1 MVIILLRG
9 LFWTE
14 LSNER
19 HHSRFNIKISQG
31 VLNLSIAFG
40 ADTLRMEMDAKKT
53 VLVENT
59 DGILILKVVAN
70 YGKMVTKPKL

>member
-1 MVIILLRG
+1 M
-9 LFWTE
+9 
-14 LSNER
+14 S
-19 HHSRFNIKISQG
+19 HHSRFNIEISPG

-40 ADTLRMEMDAKKT
+40 AYTLWMEMDAKKT